1 MKSSGNSA
9 SGSVMIDENRG
20 RLLPLPH
27 DVAVERVEDA
37 LVSELKGFVQDL
49 HVFAALHLSGV
60 STVLS

>member
-1 MKSSGNSA
+1 
-9 SGSVMIDENRG
+9 MIDENRG

-27 DVAVERVEDA
+27 DVAVEGVENA

-49 HVFAALHLSGV
+49 HVFAALRLSSV